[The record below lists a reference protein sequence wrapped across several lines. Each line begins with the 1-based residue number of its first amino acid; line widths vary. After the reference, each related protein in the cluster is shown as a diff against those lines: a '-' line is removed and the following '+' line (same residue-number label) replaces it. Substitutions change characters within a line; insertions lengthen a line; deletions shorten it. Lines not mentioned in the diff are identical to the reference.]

1 MTREEQRKKR
11 KGLPRE
17 KTPDQRRQYI
27 QNMARV
33 DATATAELG
42 LGSAS
47 QMMEST
53 ISTPSTETDLE
64 APIVSATKRTV
75 SRPLMAGW
83 PAYITAGATVLGIVA
98 AAVLYI
104 ASMKTDIATNA
115 TMLKNLEKS
124 QDSLREMLR
133 SEITRI
139 EVSFE
144 KKLATAITYLRG
156 SDKESKRQGAEG
168 SR

>member
-1 MTREEQRKKR
+1 
-11 KGLPRE
+11 
-17 KTPDQRRQYI
+17 
-27 QNMARV
+27 
-33 DATATAELG
+33 
-42 LGSAS
+42 
-47 QMMEST
+47 
-53 ISTPSTETDLE
+53 
-64 APIVSATKRTV
+64 
-75 SRPLMAGW
+75 
-83 PAYITAGATVLGIVA
+83 
-98 AAVLYI
+98 
-104 ASMKTDIATNA
+104 MKTDIATNA